1 MTSPPS
7 ITTTT
12 PPTTP
17 SPTPSPIP
25 SRSPAPSRLLTGH
38 DRTILFVLCGAIF
51 LEGIDVAMLNVALP
65 SIRADLDL
73 STGML
78 SAVVAAYV
86 LGYGGFMLLGGS
98 AADRFGRRRMF
109 VGWLGVFVVFSG
121 LGGLATDGWMLLLA
135 RFVTGVAAAFMT
147 PAGLSL
153 ITTNFAEGPVRNKAL
168 VIYGATGAAGFSLG
182 LVAGGLLTEI
192 SWRWVFFAPVIIS
205 ATLLVLAIRVIR
217 DVPTPPRP
225 GRFDL
230 PGGVTL
236 TAGAVAVVY
245 AITRLEHPGDAPV
258 LTAAL
263 FVAGATLLAVFVRI
277 QRRTTSPLLRLGL
290 LRTPA
295 LARANTTALLYA
307 AAFFGFQF
315 LATIYLQEL
324 LGWSS
329 LQTGLAMVVMAIDGI
344 IAPTLTPRLVR
355 RYGNSRVILSGT
367 LFAAVGYLLF
377 LRLSLDWTYAAMFP
391 TFVLIGLGFS
401 FAYGPLAIAATD
413 GVSEH
418 EQGVAGALLNTAFQF
433 GAALGVALVSAVNV
447 LRLDD
452 DPTPA
457 AEIDAIRVALVVSV
471 VAAFGAAA
479 VIATGV
485 RRSTRPSEVHERADA
500 DVRREVPREVCLVEP
515 AE

>member
-1 MTSPPS
+1 MNS
-7 ITTTT
+7 
-12 PPTTP
+12 
-17 SPTPSPIP
+17 SPT
-25 SRSPAPSRLLTGH
+25 LTGR
-38 DRTILFVLCGAIF
+38 DRSILFVLCGAIF

-65 SIRADLDL
+65 SIRADLGL

-109 VGWLGVFVVFSG
+109 VSWLGVFVVFSG
-121 LGGLATDGWMLLLA
+121 LGGLATEGWMLLLA

-153 ITTNFAEGPVRNKAL
+153 ITTNFAEGPARNKAL

-192 SWRWVFFAPVIIS
+192 SWRWVFFAPVLIS
-205 ATLLVLAIRVIR
+205 ATLLVLALRFVR
-217 DVPTPPRP
+217 DVPTPVRP

-230 PGGVTL
+230 PGGITL
-236 TAGAVAVVY
+236 TGGAVAVVY
-245 AITRLEHPGDAPV
+245 AITRLEHPDEGPV

-263 FVAGATLLAVFVRI
+263 FVAGIVLLATFVRI
-277 QRRTTSPLLRLGL
+277 ERATPTPLLRLGL

-295 LARANTTALLYA
+295 LARANVTALLYA

-329 LQTGLAMVVMAIDGI
+329 LETGLAMLVMAIDAI
-344 IAPTLTPRLVR
+344 IAPTVTPRLVR
-355 RYGNSRVILSGT
+355 RYGNPAVILAGVVSAG
-367 LFAAVGYLLF
+367 AGYLLF

-401 FAYGPLAIAATD
+401 FAYGPLTIAATD
-413 GVSEH
+413 GVDEH
-418 EQGVAGALLNTAFQF
+418 EQGVASALLNTAFQF
-433 GAALGVALVSAVNV
+433 GAALGVALVSAVTV

-452 DPTPA
+452 DSSPA
-457 AEIDAIRVALVVSV
+457 ADVDAIRAALVVSV
-471 VAAFGAAA
+471 VAAFAGAA
-479 VIATGV
+479 VIATGL
-485 RRSTRPSEVHERADA
+485 RRSTRPDASDERADA
-500 DVRREVPREVCLVEP
+500 DARGEVAGEMRLVEP
-515 AE
+515 VE